1 MPEFQTFL
9 SGSNLD
15 EFWYY
20 LKWVLFFV
28 APIVMIVFAISAVG
42 HLIEVIRKA
51 LKKSDDDDHDND
63 YEVYRY

>member
-9 SGSNLD
+9 SGGNLD

-28 APIVMIVFAISAVG
+28 APIVMIYFAIHAVD
-42 HLIEVIRKA
+42 HLIGV
-51 LKKSDDDDHDND
+51 LKKSLHKADEDDHDDD
-63 YEVYRY
+63 YDIYRY